1 MSAADIT
8 HNQALNLVEQAIQER
23 SQGNAEKTRELYAA
37 ALDLEV
43 AAIAELAAQDIPGEP
58 TWSLLHRS
66 AGWMAVNS
74 GQFQRAKQLAA
85 AALAGN
91 PPPEL
96 AAQLDELMTLA
107 IHRESLRR
115 NGLSLGE
122 NAMQLSLSGD
132 EVGPGIVEPAAVY
145 GRVNIISKMI
155 YRIAER
161 KLEKKFRTSGRP
173 TKDIQDSYRTLVG
186 VPASGSFALTLR
198 WGQPT
203 QQTLFTPA
211 DSVAVLDEFLDIV
224 ELSNRAG
231 VVELEE
237 RIPDPAY
244 LRSLY
249 IAAKSIAPDGR
260 RIRRVSFNANRAG
273 AERAVV
279 FTRPGWE
286 FEPLPMDAEL
296 AAAAETFEL
305 RGKLLCADATAVRSD
320 KIKIVDADG
329 KSHTLTVLDGKLNDI
344 VSAMWD
350 TNVTAQCLA
359 KGSSTLLLDI
369 DPDTRSEE
377 YGPPP

>member
-1 MSAADIT
+1 MSAADST

-37 ALDLEV
+37 ALELEV
-43 AAIAELAAQDIPGEP
+43 AAIAELTAQDIPGEP

-66 AGWMAVNS
+66 AGWMAFNS
-74 GQFQRAKQLAA
+74 DQFQRAKQLAA

-91 PPPEL
+91 PTPDL
-96 AAQLDELMTLA
+96 AAQLDELMALA
-107 IHRESLRR
+107 IHRENLRR

-132 EVGPGIVEPAAVY
+132 EVGPGIVEAAAVY
-145 GRVNIISKMI
+145 DRIEIIAKMI
-155 YRIAER
+155 YRIAEW
-161 KLEKKFRTSGRP
+161 KSEKPFRPGGHP
-173 TKDIQDSYRTLVG
+173 TKDIQDRYRTLVG
-186 VPASGSFALTLR
+186 VPVSGSFALTLR

-203 QQTLFTPA
+203 QQPLLPLPDA
-211 DSVAVLDEFLDIV
+211 AAVLDEFLDIV
-224 ELSNRAG
+224 ELSNRAR
-231 VVELEE
+231 VEELEE
-237 RIPDPAY
+237 RIPEPAY

-249 IAAKSIAPDGR
+249 SAAKGIAPDGR

-286 FEPLPMDAEL
+286 FEPLPMDADL
-296 AAAAETFEL
+296 DAAAETFEL
-305 RGKLLCADATAVRSD
+305 RGKLLCADATAAQSD

-329 KSHTLTVLDGKLNDI
+329 KSHTLTVPQGKLNDI

-350 TNVTAQCLA
+350 TTVTAHCLK
-359 KGSSTLLLDI
+359 KGRSIQLLDI
-369 DPDTRSEE
+369 DPE
-377 YGPPP
+377 P